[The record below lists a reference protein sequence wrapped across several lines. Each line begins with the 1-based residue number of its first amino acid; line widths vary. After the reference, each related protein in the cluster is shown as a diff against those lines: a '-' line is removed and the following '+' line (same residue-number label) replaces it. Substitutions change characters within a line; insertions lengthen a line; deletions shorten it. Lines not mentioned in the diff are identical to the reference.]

1 MLRHAPPAQCE
12 SFERLRVIFKPN
24 AIMFTLIG
32 AAACREHG
40 LARRTDDLDIVV
52 SPYRD
57 AMSALHSTGE
67 FVPTPES
74 VDWTSRTC
82 TLKDTRTGVLLDFLT
97 GGIRINDHTFL
108 PRGVVHDPL
117 PIPIPSG
124 YGDVA
129 ALPVLIGMKVSA
141 IISGMKI
148 LELGATSGVRT
159 TAEIRQDV
167 EDVQS
172 LIFQS
177 KLPRDL
183 PLGNNEVE
191 SRYQQIFDDVY
202 MRSAAMLRRSPE

>member
-1 MLRHAPPAQCE
+1 
-12 SFERLRVIFKPN
+12 
-24 AIMFTLIG
+24 
-32 AAACREHG
+32 
-40 LARRTDDLDIVV
+40 
-52 SPYRD
+52 
-57 AMSALHSTGE
+57 
-67 FVPTPES
+67 
-74 VDWTSRTC
+74 
-82 TLKDTRTGVLLDFLT
+82 
-97 GGIRINDHTFL
+97 
-108 PRGVVHDPL
+108 
-117 PIPIPSG
+117 
-124 YGDVA
+124 
-129 ALPVLIGMKVSA
+129 MKVSA